1 MHVWNCDVIGY
12 FLLLFL
18 VSRLI
23 SCPYTGTVSTDWL
36 LRNWMHPE
44 TECRRSSQLATK
56 PGLCVWPWML
66 VVTNMVTAL
75 LNRMVVGGLE
85 HCTAGD
91 VVFWCRARW
100 FRWGNEVGRVGWGRP
115 GGRRRVGEQVHGPEL
130 RMKTPHMGCMPAC
143 IVLEAHHSNHLSPH
157 QHSTNMVARSVLNAC
172 DSTNFSHHFCLPFV
186 PSIMLSH
193 TGHIHCL
200 WDSDRQKKMFF

>member
-1 MHVWNCDVIGY
+1 VRVALDAGCHQHGNGPSEPHGCWGPGALHCWWRC
-12 FLLLFL
+12 FL
-18 VSRLI
+18 VQSPL
-23 SCPYTGTVSTDWL
+23 VS
-36 LRNWMHPE
+36 LRKW
-44 TECRRSSQLATK
+44 RDF
-56 PGLCVWPWML
+56 
-66 VVTNMVTAL
+66 
-75 LNRMVVGGLE
+75 
-85 HCTAGD
+85 AG
-91 VVFWCRARW
+91 
-100 FRWGNEVGRVGWGRP
+100 EVGRVGWGRP